1 MKGIGKN
8 FLPPL
13 GKALRAVVGYNDTSF
28 FQLLIQKY
36 SLVNIQDQSDTIQK
50 PFKHPQT
57 NSNHPSIQFV
67 RSIQYDYLLL
77 NQISSGVF

>member
-13 GKALRAVVGYNDTSF
+13 GKALRAVVGYNDTIIF
-28 FQLLIQKY
+28 FQLLIHKY

-57 NSNHPSIQFV
+57 KSNHLGIQFV
-67 RSIQYDYLLL
+67 RGIQ
-77 NQISSGVF
+77 